1 MNTMKIEIRY
11 LLNSSKDW
19 SILSLTCEEYFE
31 EYEDIKEYS
40 IDDIPKHDLAHGYL
54 NISPKDISHLVLSIS
69 ENEKLK
75 EHSYTFW
82 NHGDNFVINIKDQDF
97 NVVEEQI
104 IVSNLLEKEP
114 NKTEVLRFRK
124 MNGSLIPT
132 YHSIIIDQP
141 NGEQEE
147 VLFDT
152 SNLKES
158 FREKIL
164 V

>member
-1 MNTMKIEIRY
+1 MNTMKIEIKY

-19 SILSLTCEEYFE
+19 SNLSLTCEEYFE
-31 EYEDIKEYS
+31 EQEDIKEYS

-54 NISPKDISHLVLSIS
+54 NISPKYINHLVLSIS
-69 ENEKLK
+69 ENEKFK

-82 NHGDNFVINIKDQDF
+82 NHGDNFVIHVKDQDF
-97 NVVEEQI
+97 NIVEEQI
-104 IVSNLLEKEP
+104 IVSNLIEKEP
-114 NKTEVLRFRK
+114 NKTEILRFRK
-124 MNGSLIPT
+124 VNGLLIPT
-132 YHSIIIDQP
+132 YHSIITDQS

-147 VLFDT
+147 DLFDT

-158 FREKIL
+158 FKENIL